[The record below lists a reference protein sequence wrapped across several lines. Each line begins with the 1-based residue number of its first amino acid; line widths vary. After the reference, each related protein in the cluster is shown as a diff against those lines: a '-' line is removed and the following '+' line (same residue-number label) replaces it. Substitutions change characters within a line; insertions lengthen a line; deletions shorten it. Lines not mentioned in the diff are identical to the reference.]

1 MTDKTTDKIMKTAG
15 SAFDDFKKFAFKGNV
30 IDMAVGV
37 IIGGAFGKIVTSIV
51 NDIVMPPLSI
61 LTGGIKFSELRFVL
75 KQATDENPA
84 LTLNYGAFIQ
94 TVIDFFL
101 IALSVYLFIK
111 IISKTKSKFEKKEA
125 EISAVVA
132 PIEPPKPTQEELLTE
147 IRDILKNK

>member
-1 MTDKTTDKIMKTAG
+1 MADKTTDKIMKTAG

-37 IIGGAFGKIVTSIV
+37 IIGGAFGKIVSSIV
-51 NDIVMPPLSI
+51 NDIVMPPISI
-61 LTGGIKFSELRFVL
+61 LTGGIQFSELCIVL

-101 IALSVYLFIK
+101 IAVSVYIFVK
-111 IISKTKSKFEKKEA
+111 IMSKTKSKFDKKEA
-125 EISAVVA
+125 EIAVAEVPA
-132 PIEPPKPTQEELLTE
+132 ELPKPTQEELLTE
-147 IRDILKNK
+147 IRDLLKNK